1 MFLLSKKLLG
11 NDAGHLSGGMY
22 FQNAYYYDV
31 YYNQYYKDGTKAS
44 HSNEWKGSD
53 AQKWCTDFAG
63 TTKGAYGY
71 YGITSAFSKQEAAG
85 LIATVKSDNAH
96 NAGQYNVNFA
106 ASAEF

>member
-1 MFLLSKKLLG
+1 
-11 NDAGHLSGGMY
+11 MY
-22 FQNAYYYDV
+22 IIISIIKTAPKPLIQTNGRA
-31 YYNQYYKDGTKAS
+31 AI
-44 HSNEWKGSD
+44 